1 MIKTFQVKEND
12 FSSDLY
18 HPIFVFD
25 EDCRLDNTFSVLQT
39 DWGDIFLS
47 YYDYNLPLQYLL
59 KGAVLFLKFGT
70 SCAVVNLDSKKTLYH
85 QHGPYAMISEIIDIR
100 EQQIILMNG
109 KKSVKQFDYHGK
121 LLSDGIMDKG
131 GIILL
136 CNVLVLLLLCAVF
149 LVLIF
154 ICFKSWL
161 LRILLSFAGIIAAM
175 FIEEKLLSA
184 AVNKAVAKIA
194 VRKKP

>member
-25 EDCRLDNTFSVLQT
+25 EDRQTDNTFSVLQT

-70 SCAVVNLDSKKTLYH
+70 SCAVVNLDSKEMIYH
-85 QHGPYAMISEIIDIR
+85 QKGPFAMIFEIIDV
-100 EQQIILMNG
+100 EEKKIILMIG
-109 KKSVKQFDYHGK
+109 ELTAKFFHYQGK
-121 LLSDGIMDKG
+121 LLSDVGCHEIITDWNISEKG
-131 GIILL
+131 TEIIY
-136 CNVLVLLLLCAVF
+136 F
-149 LVLIF
+149 DD
-154 ICFKSWL
+154 SHD
-161 LRILLSFAGIIAAM
+161 M
-175 FIEEKLLSA
+175 IEW
-184 AVNKAVAKIA
+184 NKIEDSLADT
-194 VRKKP
+194 